1 MPGVPT
7 PALATLAPMPLR
19 RGLPWAL
26 LGMAGLGVGVAL
38 TVRAQLGL
46 GPWDVLHQGVA
57 ERAGIGIGIA
67 GILVGFVVLALSYP
81 LGARVGVVTF
91 INVVFVGLVVEG
103 ALAVVPDVEPLAA
116 RWALLLGG
124 VAAGGLGTALYLVPR
139 LGAGPRDGLMTA
151 LAARG
156 PSVRLVRTGIELS
169 ALLGG
174 VLLGGS
180 IGIGTVVW
188 AVLVGPVVQQGLAWS
203 TRLVRGRADL
213 PRPEVPPHPG

>member
-1 MPGVPT
+1 MHP

-38 TVRAQLGL
+38 TVRAGLGL

-57 ERAGIGIGIA
+57 ERLGIGIGIA
-67 GILVGFVVLALSYP
+67 GILVGFAVLVLSYP

-91 INVVFVGLVVEG
+91 INVVFVGLVIE
-103 ALAVVPDVEPLAA
+103 ATLAVVPDVGPLWA
-116 RWALLLGG
+116 RWAALLSG
-124 VAAGGLGTALYLVPR
+124 VVAGGLGTGLYLVPR

-169 ALLGG
+169 ALLAGL
-174 VLLGGS
+174 LLGGTV
-180 IGIGTVVW
+180 GPGTVAW
-188 AVLVGPVVQQGLAWS
+188 AVIVGPVVQQGLVWS
-203 TRLVRGRADL
+203 TRLVRGRAS
-213 PRPEVPPHPG
+213 PPVAEVPPHPG